1 MKTFTE
7 LEAPTEIINSFQL
20 SLLMRD
26 SATVDVI
33 TELGFLTVAD
43 WQQVDAAVSAR
54 ENNYDDDL
62 FDQINRS
69 AAYDNVGLRKLVQ

>member
-7 LEAPTEIINSFQL
+7 LEAPTEIVNSFFL

-54 ENNYDDDL
+54 EINQEQDDL
-62 FDQINRS
+62 FD
-69 AAYDNVGLRKLVQ
+69 

>member
-1 MKTFTE
+1 MMKTFTE

-43 WQQVDAAVSAR
+43 WQRVDAAVSAR
-54 ENNYDDDL
+54 EINQEQDAL
-62 FDQINRS
+62 FD
-69 AAYDNVGLRKLVQ
+69 